1 MTKVSKYLIS
11 FFLSYAFVVSA
22 YAQVTIY
29 TPKNHLGWKGFD
41 MDYVSFDDNNDYRK
55 TSNEV
60 FDKRMKTQVAILN
73 SYHSDKLKFEQR
85 LTDQLQA
92 QCDFLADATKLI
104 AVYSS
109 RYPKLLQQPDA
120 KTLFLKSREYLDN
133 FKNHNSKCDV
143 NG

>member
-1 MTKVSKYLIS
+1 
-11 FFLSYAFVVSA
+11 
-22 YAQVTIY
+22 
-29 TPKNHLGWKGFD
+29 
-41 MDYVSFDDNNDYRK
+41 MDYISFDDNNDYRK

-92 QCDFLADATKLI
+92 QCDFLADATRLI
-104 AVYSS
+104 AVYLS

>member
-1 MTKVSKYLIS
+1 MTKVIKYLIFFSLVCFCS
-11 FFLSYAFVVSA
+11 FSICSSNY
-22 YAQVTIY
+22 IY
-29 TPKNHLGWKGFD
+29 TQKSLGWEGFD